1 MKTVFFFLFSP
12 KRGNQCSQ
20 GCLVKSSKISL
31 RPFDFNILA
40 LSTISQDDAYGI
52 FLLYFDV
59 GKEPGLRI
67 GGHSPGR
74 PGQ

>member
-1 MKTVFFFLFSP
+1 MKTVFFFPP

-40 LSTISQDDAYGI
+40 LSTVSQDDAYGI
-52 FLLYFDV
+52 FFALF
-59 GKEPGLRI
+59 
-67 GGHSPGR
+67 
-74 PGQ
+74 